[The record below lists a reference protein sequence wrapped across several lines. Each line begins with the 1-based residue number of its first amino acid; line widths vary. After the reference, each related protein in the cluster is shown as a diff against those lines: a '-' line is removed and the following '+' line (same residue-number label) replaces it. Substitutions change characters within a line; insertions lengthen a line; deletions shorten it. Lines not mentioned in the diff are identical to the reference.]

1 MSQTAERLIDK
12 LKIDIFNVDEWGMV
26 QLSLTDAKAI
36 GAQLRLMALA
46 DGSEKRLIDKLQI
59 AIFNVDELELTPIE
73 VAIYRMLVGTD
84 GPVSFQRLVAAS
96 NCKSLGSLW
105 VHTRRLRLKLK
116 AHRAGHIETVRSE
129 GYRFVAE
136 GGRE

>member
-12 LKIDIFNVDEWGMV
+12 LKIAIFNVDEWGMV

-46 DGSEKRLIDKLQI
+46 DGSEKRLK
-59 AIFNVDELELTPIE
+59 LTP
-73 VAIYRMLVGTD
+73 R
-84 GPVSFQRLVAAS
+84 
-96 NCKSLGSLW
+96 
-105 VHTRRLRLKLK
+105 
-116 AHRAGHIETVRSE
+116 E
-129 GYRFVAE
+129 GYRFEPE

>member
-12 LKIDIFNVDEWGMV
+12 LKIAIFNVDEWGMV

-46 DGSEKRLIDKLQI
+46 DGSEKRLMALADGSEKRLK
-59 AIFNVDELELTPIE
+59 LTPRE

-116 AHRAGHIETVRSE
+116 AHRAGHIKTVRSE

>member
-1 MSQTAERLIDK
+1 MQTAERLIDK
-12 LKIDIFNVDEWGMV
+12 LKIAIFNVDEWDMV

-36 GAQLRLMALA
+36 GEQLRLLVEA
-46 DGSEKRLIDKLQI
+46 DGGEKRLKLTGSEKRLK
-59 AIFNVDELELTPIE
+59 LTPRE

-116 AHRAGHIETVRSE
+116 AHRAGHIETVRGE
-129 GYRFVAE
+129 GYRYVAE

>member
-46 DGSEKRLIDKLQI
+46 DGSEKRLK
-59 AIFNVDELELTPIE
+59 LTPRE

>member
-12 LKIDIFNVDEWGMV
+12 LKIAIFNVDEWGMV

-46 DGSEKRLIDKLQI
+46 DGSEKRLMALADGSEKRLK
-59 AIFNVDELELTPIE
+59 LTPRE

-105 VHTRRLRLKLK
+105 VHTCRLRLKLK
-116 AHRAGHIETVRSE
+116 AHRAGHIETVRGE
-129 GYRFVAE
+129 GYRYVAE

>member
-1 MSQTAERLIDK
+1 MSQTAE
-12 LKIDIFNVDEWGMV
+12 
-26 QLSLTDAKAI
+26 
-36 GAQLRLMALA
+36 
-46 DGSEKRLIDKLQI
+46 RLIDKLQI
-59 AIFNVDELELTPIE
+59 AIFNVDEWDMVQLSQADAKAIGAQLRLLALADGSEMRLQLTPIE

-84 GPVSFQRLVAAS
+84 GPVSSQRLVAAS
-96 NCKSLGSLW
+96 NCKSPGSLW

>member
-1 MSQTAERLIDK
+1 MSQTAE
-12 LKIDIFNVDEWGMV
+12 
-26 QLSLTDAKAI
+26 
-36 GAQLRLMALA
+36 
-46 DGSEKRLIDKLQI
+46 RLIDKLQI
-59 AIFNVDELELTPIE
+59 AIFNVDEWDMVQLSQADAKAIGAQLRLLALADGSEMRLQLTPIE

-105 VHTRRLRLKLK
+105 VHTRRLRLKLQM
-116 AHRAGHIETVRSE
+116 HRAGHIETVRGE

>member
-12 LKIDIFNVDEWGMV
+12 LKIAIFNVDEWGMV
-26 QLSLTDAKAI
+26 QLSLADAKAI

-46 DGSEKRLIDKLQI
+46 DGSEKRLK
-59 AIFNVDELELTPIE
+59 LTPRE

>member
-12 LKIDIFNVDEWGMV
+12 LQIAIFNVDEWGMV
-26 QLSLTDAKAI
+26 QLSQADAKAI

-84 GPVSFQRLVAAS
+84 GPVSFQQLLAAT
-96 NCKSLGSLW
+96 NRKSLSSMFM
-105 VHTRRLRLKLK
+105 HICRLRLKLK

>member
-12 LKIDIFNVDEWGMV
+12 LKIAIFNIDEWGMV
-26 QLSLTDAKAI
+26 QLSQADAKAI
-36 GAQLRLMALA
+36 GAQLRLLVEA
-46 DGSEKRLIDKLQI
+46 DGSEKRLK
-59 AIFNVDELELTPIE
+59 LTPCE

-96 NCKSLGSLW
+96 NCKSPASLW

>member
-46 DGSEKRLIDKLQI
+46 DGSEKRLMALADGSEKRLK
-59 AIFNVDELELTPIE
+59 LTPRE

-105 VHTRRLRLKLK
+105 VHICRLRLKLK
-116 AHRAGHIETVRSE
+116 AHRAGHIETVRGE

>member
-46 DGSEKRLIDKLQI
+46 DGSEKRLK
-59 AIFNVDELELTPIE
+59 LTPRE

-105 VHTRRLRLKLK
+105 VHICRLRLKLK
-116 AHRAGHIETVRSE
+116 AHRAGHIETVRGE

>member
-46 DGSEKRLIDKLQI
+46 DGSVKRLK
-59 AIFNVDELELTPIE
+59 VTPRE